1 MQIGKI
7 VFGKTNKTNTEL
19 NKTNAYLLNEPI
31 KDSFVK
37 TMSVEKSKDR
47 PSLTVVCKEFDD
59 LNKNEWNN
67 KYSDK
72 NRKLFAS
79 LYSKKAIDLDTIKK
93 LGVKSDLSMNAMSEI
108 YLMGKDINDSA
119 FVDKVSK
126 SMDKVDDNYKI
137 INFER
142 SKYEPDTEYG
152 LRIEHKNQTLGNRK
166 TLSFS
171 TENFDVI
178 GETEM
183 SSNIDTER
191 RQYVEVVTSKDFRN
205 NTESVKSSYHDK
217 DTLGTA
223 VYKEVITHKNKNGE
237 ITRKDILSESPIDG
251 VFNLKYE
258 YPDGKVEDVVKA
270 SIDEKTGIKT
280 IKKDMRSSN
289 GTRTE
294 FLYEDDP
301 NGNRIIDYK
310 ITNPDG
316 KVLLKQSQTF
326 EVIDENHF
334 ISSKNGMT
342 YEIEKNDKELKIKN
356 LHHNTETSIKFDK
369 MIKGKHQKEVVE
381 MLKKLSGDE
390 LFDVIDSLNKIK
402 SNSHEKSLYSYFEP
416 NKKSISTADN
426 LFVFLHELGHAKD
439 SAVKRKDTPDE
450 DNEFYVGNKNIR
462 EVYLKERKA
471 FNKSFPPAQRA
482 HIDYF
487 IQARGHYQG
496 QWGGLSEIVAE
507 TNALAN
513 TYTDDSL
520 KELSSRTHYLQQHFP
535 ETIAAIQNAMEY
547 KNDIF
552 AIEFY
557 GT

>member
-258 YPDGKVEDVVKA
+258 
-270 SIDEKTGIKT
+270 
-280 IKKDMRSSN
+280 
-289 GTRTE
+289 
-294 FLYEDDP
+294 
-301 NGNRIIDYK
+301 
-310 ITNPDG
+310 
-316 KVLLKQSQTF
+316 
-326 EVIDENHF
+326 
-334 ISSKNGMT
+334 
-342 YEIEKNDKELKIKN
+342 
-356 LHHNTETSIKFDK
+356 
-369 MIKGKHQKEVVE
+369 
-381 MLKKLSGDE
+381 
-390 LFDVIDSLNKIK
+390 
-402 SNSHEKSLYSYFEP
+402 
-416 NKKSISTADN
+416 
-426 LFVFLHELGHAKD
+426 
-439 SAVKRKDTPDE
+439 
-450 DNEFYVGNKNIR
+450 
-462 EVYLKERKA
+462 
-471 FNKSFPPAQRA
+471 
-482 HIDYF
+482 
-487 IQARGHYQG
+487 
-496 QWGGLSEIVAE
+496 
-507 TNALAN
+507 
-513 TYTDDSL
+513 
-520 KELSSRTHYLQQHFP
+520 
-535 ETIAAIQNAMEY
+535 
-547 KNDIF
+547 
-552 AIEFY
+552 
-557 GT
+557 